1 MNLNPYYSSLILHPS
16 SLREMVERSQ
26 KEVWRLTPWLMIALL
41 LGNFLLMAYDA
52 KTASQERVIR
62 VWTQA
67 MANFVQSP
75 VTTITSSVTGF
86 FQSFVNLRSAQTEN
100 DKLKEEIQKLQVEV
114 QQKEELTK
122 ENESLKALLQ
132 LKSESKYSLVSA
144 QIIGRDPSLWFDS
157 AIINRGSL
165 DGVKLNMPIVNNGGL
180 IGRVVSVSP
189 ITAQI
194 NLVTKE
200 KSGLGGVIGELGA
213 SNALGVVSGNGK
225 RELLEMGYIPGTI
238 EVKVG
243 EMVYT
248 TGQDGIYPSGLKI
261 GEVVEVH
268 PGSATVTQQIFIK
281 PSAKLYAMEEVAVLL
296 YEPPAKPEYE
306 KTLPNAA
313 KDTRDTRRPTR

>member
-1 MNLNPYYSSLILHPS
+1 
-16 SLREMVERSQ
+16 
-26 KEVWRLTPWLMIALL
+26 MIVLL
-41 LGNFLLMAYDA
+41 LGNFVLMAYDA

-67 MANFVQSP
+67 IANFVQSP
-75 VTTITSSVTGF
+75 VTTVTSSVTGY
-86 FQSFVNLRSAQTEN
+86 FQSIVNLRSAQTEN
-100 DKLKEEIQKLQVEV
+100 DELKQRVQELEIEV
-114 QQKEELTK
+114 QQKKELAK
-122 ENESLKALLQ
+122 ENESLKSLLQ
-132 LKSESKYSLVSA
+132 LKTESNYNVLSA

-200 KSGLGGVIGELGA
+200 KSGLGGVIGELGN

-238 EVKVG
+238 EVQVG

-248 TGQDGIYPSGLKI
+248 TGQDGIYPAGLKI
-261 GEVVEVH
+261 GEVAEVR
-268 PGSATVTQQIFIK
+268 PGSATVTQQILIK

-296 YEPPAKPEYE
+296 YEPPTKPEYE

-313 KDTRDTRRPTR
+313 KDDKKKK

>member
-1 MNLNPYYSSLILHPS
+1 
-16 SLREMVERSQ
+16 
-26 KEVWRLTPWLMIALL
+26 MIALL

-67 MANFVQSP
+67 IANFVQSP
-75 VTTITSSVTGF
+75 VTTITSSVTGY
-86 FQSFVNLRSAQTEN
+86 FQSISNLRSAQTEN
-100 DKLKEEIQKLQVEV
+100 DALKQRVQELEVQV
-114 QQKEELTK
+114 QQKEELSK
-122 ENESLKALLQ
+122 ENESLKSLLQ
-132 LKSESKYSLVSA
+132 LKNESNYKVLSA

-180 IGRVVSVSP
+180 IGRVVAVSP

-200 KSGLGGVIGELGA
+200 KSGLGGVIGELGN

-238 EVKVG
+238 EVQVG

-248 TGQDGIYPSGLKI
+248 TGQDGIYPAGLKI
-261 GEVVEVH
+261 GEVSEVH

-281 PSAKLYAMEEVAVLL
+281 PSARLYAMEEVAVLL
-296 YEPPAKPEYE
+296 YEPPPKPEYE

-313 KDTRDTRRPTR
+313 KDDKKPKR

>member
-1 MNLNPYYSSLILHPS
+1 
-16 SLREMVERSQ
+16 
-26 KEVWRLTPWLMIALL
+26 MIALL
-41 LGNFLLMAYDA
+41 LGNFVLMAYDA
-52 KTASQERVIR
+52 KTTSQERVIR

-67 MANFVQSP
+67 VANFVQSP
-75 VTTITSSVTGF
+75 VTSVTSGVTGF

-100 DKLKEEIQKLQVEV
+100 DELKQRVQKLEVQV
-114 QQKEELTK
+114 QQKEELSK
-122 ENESLKALLQ
+122 ENESLKALLK
-132 LKSESKYSLVSA
+132 LKNESSYDVLSA

-200 KSGLGGVIGELGA
+200 KSGLGGVIGELGN

-238 EVKVG
+238 EVQVG

-248 TGQDGIYPSGLKI
+248 TGQDGIYPAGLKI
-261 GEVVEVH
+261 GEVAEVK

-281 PSAKLYAMEEVAVLL
+281 PSAKLHAMEEVAVLL
-296 YEPPAKPEYE
+296 YEPPPRPEYE

-313 KDTRDTRRPTR
+313 KDDKKPKR

>member
-1 MNLNPYYSSLILHPS
+1 
-16 SLREMVERSQ
+16 
-26 KEVWRLTPWLMIALL
+26 MIALL
-41 LGNFLLMAYDA
+41 LGNFVLMAYDA
-52 KTASQERVIR
+52 KTTSQERVIR

-67 MANFVQSP
+67 IANFVQSP
-75 VTTITSSVTGF
+75 VTTITSGVTGY
-86 FQSFVNLRSAQTEN
+86 FQSFVNLRSAQSEN
-100 DKLKEEIQKLQVEV
+100 DALKQRVQELEVEV
-114 QQKEELTK
+114 QQKKELAK
-122 ENESLKALLQ
+122 ENENLKSLLQ
-132 LKSESKYSLVSA
+132 LKNESNYKVLPA

-200 KSGLGGVIGELGA
+200 KSGLGGVIGELGN
-213 SNALGVVSGNGK
+213 SNALGVVSGSGK

-238 EVKVG
+238 EVQVG

-248 TGQDGIYPSGLKI
+248 TGQDGIYPAGLKI
-261 GEVVEVH
+261 GEVAEVK

-296 YEPPAKPEYE
+296 YEPPPKPEFE
-306 KTLPNAA
+306 KTLTNAT
-313 KDTRDTRRPTR
+313 KDEKKKK

>member
-1 MNLNPYYSSLILHPS
+1 
-16 SLREMVERSQ
+16 MVERSQ

-52 KTASQERVIR
+52 KTTSQERVIR

-67 MANFVQSP
+67 VANFVQSP
-75 VTTITSSVTGF
+75 VTTVTSSVTNY
-86 FQSFVNLRSAQTEN
+86 FQSISSLRSAQTEN
-100 DKLKEEIQKLQVEV
+100 DALKQRVQELEVEV
-114 QQKEELTK
+114 QQKKELAK
-122 ENESLKALLQ
+122 ENESLKSLLE
-132 LKSESKYSLVSA
+132 LKNEAKYKILPA

-180 IGRVVSVSP
+180 IGRVIAVSP

-200 KSGLGGVIGELGA
+200 KSGLGGVIGELGT

-238 EVKVG
+238 EVQVG

-248 TGQDGIYPSGLKI
+248 TGQDGIYPAGLKI
-261 GEVVEVH
+261 GEVAEVR

-296 YEPPAKPEYE
+296 YEPAAKPEFE
-306 KTLPNAA
+306 KTLPNAS
-313 KDTRDTRRPTR
+313 KDEKKKK

>member
-1 MNLNPYYSSLILHPS
+1 
-16 SLREMVERSQ
+16 MVERSQ
-26 KEVWRLTPWLMIALL
+26 KEVWRLTPWLMIVLL
-41 LGNFLLMAYDA
+41 LGNFVLMAYDA
-52 KTASQERVIR
+52 KTTSQERVIR
-62 VWTQA
+62 IWTQA
-67 MANFVQSP
+67 VANFVQSP
-75 VTTITSSVTGF
+75 VTSVSSSVTGF
-86 FQSFVNLRSAQTEN
+86 FQTFVNLRSAQTEN
-100 DKLKEEIQKLQVEV
+100 DKLKEQVQELQVQV
-114 QQKEELTK
+114 QQKEELAK

-132 LKSESKYSLVSA
+132 LKSESKIDVLPA

-200 KSGLGGVIGELGA
+200 KSGLGGVIGELGN

-238 EVKVG
+238 EVQVG

-248 TGQDGIYPSGLKI
+248 TGQDGIYPAGLKI
-261 GEVVEVH
+261 GEISEVN

-296 YEPPAKPEYE
+296 YEPPPKPDYE

-313 KDTRDTRRPTR
+313 KDDKKPKR

>member
-1 MNLNPYYSSLILHPS
+1 LISDSRLETQDS
-16 SLREMVERSQ
+16 RLKEMVERSQ

-41 LGNFLLMAYDA
+41 LGNFVLMAYDA
-52 KTASQERVIR
+52 KTTSQERVIR

-67 MANFVQSP
+67 VANFVQSP
-75 VTTITSSVTGF
+75 VTSVTSGVTGF

-100 DKLKEEIQKLQVEV
+100 DELKQRVQKLEVQV
-114 QQKEELTK
+114 QQKEELSK
-122 ENESLKALLQ
+122 ENESLKALLK
-132 LKSESKYSLVSA
+132 LKNESSYDVLSA

-200 KSGLGGVIGELGA
+200 KSGLGGVIGELGN

-238 EVKVG
+238 EVQVG

-248 TGQDGIYPSGLKI
+248 TGQDGIYPAGLKI
-261 GEVVEVH
+261 GEVAEVK

-281 PSAKLYAMEEVAVLL
+281 PSAKLHAMEEVAVLL
-296 YEPPAKPEYE
+296 YEPPPRPEYE

-313 KDTRDTRRPTR
+313 KDDKKPKR